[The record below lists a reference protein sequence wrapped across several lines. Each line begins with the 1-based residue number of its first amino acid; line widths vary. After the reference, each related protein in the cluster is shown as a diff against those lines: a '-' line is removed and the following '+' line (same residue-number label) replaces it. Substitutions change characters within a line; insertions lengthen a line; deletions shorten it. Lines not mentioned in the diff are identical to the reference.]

1 MKLTQKDKDFLER
14 LKQLLET
21 KDLSVELKDDGY
33 MRLVLRQNYGDKI
46 ENTFRMSRQGV
57 RWRFQRIADCYVS
70 AYETIYMI
78 ESQFGT
84 QLRQQALAI
93 ARERVEMRKKQQKI
107 GQTEVYRR
115 KEGHDNPKN
124 QGPIIVKC
132 FALLKFPLS
141 QKDLP
146 IERPGQRLTLLFH

>member
-33 MRLVLRQNYGDKI
+33 KRLVLRQNYGDKI

-57 RWRFQRIADCYVS
+57 RWRFQRLFNEIYVS
-70 AYETIYMI
+70 AYETIYMM

-84 QLRQQALAI
+84 QLRHQALAI

-107 GQTEVYRR
+107 GEVDDYRR
-115 KEGHDNPKN
+115 KEGQDNPKTN
-124 QGPIIVKC
+124 G
-132 FALLKFPLS
+132 L
-141 QKDLP
+141 
-146 IERPGQRLTLLFH
+146 